1 MKKSIYKIYNYLS
14 KIYFS
19 NKRKLT
25 SRILIFHNY
34 DETNITNFED
44 NILTLK
50 SQGYIFLT
58 AFEFAE
64 KYFENSIYQH
74 KYCALTFDDGFS
86 SFSTLIYPILQKHN
100 VKATVFINQKLHEF
114 SENKLD
120 INSFVEEKFPRVSAN
135 YSNLKGLSKSQIEL
149 LIRGNI
155 EIGGHT
161 YSHPNLSEIPKSEL
175 QREINDQIQY
185 FKDNFDY
192 QLKVFAFPY
201 GRKRNFSNNVIEV
214 LKTSDY
220 KYSFTGISK
229 NVESQVQVLPHE
241 FPRTSINEDCIGK
254 AFIARLSG
262 ASDLYDKILKQY

>member
-1 MKKSIYKIYNYLS
+1 MKKTIYKAYYYLS

-19 NKRKLT
+19 NNIKPK

-34 DETNITNFED
+34 DESNIANFEN
-44 NILTLK
+44 NIETLK
-50 SQGYIFLT
+50 SQGYTFIT

-64 KYFENSIYQH
+64 KYFENSLHHQ
-74 KYCALTFDDGFS
+74 KYCALTFDDGFI

-100 VKATVFINQKLHEF
+100 VTATVFINQKLHEF
-114 SENKLD
+114 AEKNLNV
-120 INSFVEEKFPRVSAN
+120 NSFVQEKFPRVSTN

-149 LIRGNI
+149 LIQGNV

-161 YSHPNLSEIPKSEL
+161 YSHPNLGEIPKNEL
-175 QREINDQIQY
+175 HSEINDQIQY
-185 FKDNFDY
+185 FKKNFDY
-192 QLKVFAFPY
+192 QLKVFAYPY
-201 GRKRNFSNNVIEV
+201 GRKRNFSNDVIEV

-229 NVESQVQVLPHE
+229 NVESRVEVLTHG
-241 FPRTSINEDCIGK
+241 FPRTSINENCVGK

-262 ASDLYDKILKQY
+262 ASDLYDRILKQY